1 MEVDSPGGFSPTSA
15 VLQPRYTGIATLLR
29 AEYRRDP
36 RGLDIAL
43 LGIPSE
49 FTVFRNGT
57 RWGPCQI
64 REVSRNMRPFNSGT
78 LRNPFEEVK
87 VADVGDAPVHPFSL
101 EETNAGLE
109 QHFGS
114 LLEMGVRPIA
124 VGGDH
129 GVTLPILRVLGK
141 ARGPLGVLQ
150 IDAHHDTHDELYG
163 THDNHATMMRRA
175 VEEGLI
181 DPSRVVQVGLRGS
194 LYGPDELDWAKQQGF
209 TQITAD
215 EFNAAPVDA
224 TARAIEAL
232 GAGPAYLTLDIDGLD
247 PTVAPG
253 TGVMEPGGLSY
264 RECVELLRGSQGADF
279 LGADLT
285 EVSPPLDPSGRT
297 AMVAANLLFEELCL
311 VADGVTR
318 SSLRQ

>member
-1 MEVDSPGGFSPTSA
+1 MELETGEGFRTTSA

-29 AEYRRDP
+29 AEYRHEP

-64 REVSRNMRPFNSGT
+64 REMSRNMRPFNSAT
-78 LRNPFEEVK
+78 LRNPFEEVR
-87 VADVGDAPVHPFSL
+87 VADVGDAPINPFSL
-101 EETNAGLE
+101 EATNAGLE
-109 QHFGS
+109 RYFES
-114 LLEMGVRPIA
+114 LLEVGVRPIA

-129 GVTLPILRVLGK
+129 GVTLPILRVLGS

-163 THDNHATMMRRA
+163 TRDNHATMMRRA
-175 VEEGLI
+175 VEEGVI

-194 LYGPDELDWAKQQGF
+194 LYGPDELDWAKRQGF

-215 EFNAAPVDA
+215 EFHASPVEA
-224 TARAIEAL
+224 TARAAEGL

-264 RECVELLRGSQGADF
+264 SECVELLRGSRGADF

-297 AMVAANLLFEELCL
+297 AMVAATLLFEELCL
-311 VADGVTR
+311 VADAVTLSGR
-318 SSLRQ
+318 G